1 MGPLF
6 QFTRYEAPGR
16 VKCYRSAFDG
26 PAQKVTL
33 IWNSFSNNAGP
44 LKKKMGLIELGLTH
58 VKPWATKYFILF
70 VYWTCATK

>member
-16 VKCYRSAFDG
+16 VKCYRLAFDG

-44 LKKKMGLIELGLTH
+44 LKKK
-58 VKPWATKYFILF
+58 WDS
-70 VYWTCATK
+70 